1 MIDDGAGTRA
11 DPGGAPSPGAELCSR
26 FVELLPVTGVSISA
40 IGAPGQSTIGASDT
54 VAARLEELQFE
65 LGEGPHWEALR
76 SGQAV
81 LVPDVGE
88 RDHSWPVFGAAVL
101 ELGVGALFAFPLV
114 MGAVTVGVV
123 DMYRSA
129 PGKLDAREIAT
140 AHSLAAS
147 TAGTALRLAARSAGE
162 DSPARGGMGPELRRE
177 VHQATGMVLVQLQV
191 TATEAFARLQAHA
204 FSTGQTVE
212 LVAHA
217 VVTRRL
223 RFLIDGVEEA

>member
-1 MIDDGAGTRA
+1 MIDDGAGIQTE
-11 DPGGAPSPGAELCSR
+11 PGDASSPGAALCSR
-26 FVELLPVTGVSISA
+26 FVELLPITGVSISA
-40 IGAPGQSTIGASDT
+40 IGAPGHSTIGASDT
-54 VAARLEELQFE
+54 VAARVEELQFE
-65 LGEGPHWEALR
+65 LGEGPHWEALS

-129 PGKLDAREIAT
+129 RGELDARAIAT

-147 TAGTALRLAARSAGE
+147 TAGTVLRLAARSASE
-162 DSPARGGMGPELRRE
+162 DAPTRGAMVPELRRV
-177 VHQATGMVLVQLQV
+177 VHQATGMILIQLQV
-191 TATEAFARLQAHA
+191 TATEAFSRLQAHA
-204 FSTGQTVE
+204 FSTGETVE
-212 LVAHA
+212 FVAHK
-217 VVTRRL
+217 VVTRELSFR
-223 RFLIDGVEEA
+223 E